1 MKKKDKS
8 VTIQKMKEYLEKL
21 NKEQLAATTDTEGP
35 VLVLAGAGSG
45 KTRVLTSRIA
55 YILDNSLCEP
65 SQILAV
71 TFTNK
76 SANEMLE
83 RVIGFVGEEASKM
96 WISTIHSMCLRILR
110 ASIGR
115 LDGYEKNFSVYGE
128 AESERVIKKIIAEM
142 SLEGESVLKEA
153 KFHISYAKIADI
165 SPDRYVIEGKGR
177 DVSTYASVYKRYEEV
192 LRSSNAMDF
201 DDLILKTYHLL
212 DEDEEVRNY
221 YATKFHYILIDEFQD
236 TNYIQYKIAKLLC
249 SVHKNIFAVGDDDQ
263 SIYGWRGAEIKNIL
277 DFNKD
282 FKNAKV
288 YKLQQNYRSTKKILD
303 LANAVIKKNTVRS
316 SKSLW
321 TDNDEGVK
329 IEYYCGDEESNEAR
343 YAVDQIKALSARGAK
358 YSDFAILMR
367 VNALS
372 RSFEQELLRNNIPFK
387 VFGGFKFFERKEIKD
402 LTAYLRI
409 LENPL
414 DNDALLRIINT
425 PRRGIGDKTINELS
439 RYAESQG
446 VSLFDALCSIK
457 ELDLSTNA
465 KVRLDLFRQLLFDL
479 TIMSGTKGIFE
490 LVNEVI
496 KRTEFLKQFEE
507 ETDENIS
514 KRMNVDEFLNSVQEF
529 EKFNKSAGLSD
540 YLGSIALYSDIDEA
554 DSTEYVT
561 LATIHAV
568 KGLEFNTVFIA
579 GCDETIFPIARAVG
593 SPADLEEE
601 RRLMYV
607 AITRAEKRLYIT
619 RANSRY
625 IYGNRQF
632 TTRSRFVSDVADK
645 LGIDPVSD
653 RKQRFATDSSNDNY
667 QSRPQKGTFAER
679 NAYYNSS
686 EYEFGYSSDEPS
698 SSGMSSYVKTFA
710 RTAHAGETKKTVNTS
725 QYYPGRSVLHK
736 KFGIGKIIAVK
747 SSGANTIIDVAFQKI
762 GVKSLAVN
770 LAPIELL

>member
-1 MKKKDKS
+1 
-8 VTIQKMKEYLEKL
+8 MKEYLEKL
-21 NKEQLAATTDTEGP
+21 NKEQLEAATDTEGP

-55 YILDNSLCEP
+55 YILDNSLCLP

-76 SANEMLE
+76 AANEMRE
-83 RVIGFVGEEASKM
+83 RVIGFVGEEAGAM

-110 ASIGR
+110 ASVGR

-128 AESERVIKKIIAEM
+128 AETERIIKKIIADLG
-142 SLEGESVLKEA
+142 LEGENLLKEA
-153 KFHISYAKIADI
+153 KFHISYAKTADI
-165 SPDRYVIEGKGR
+165 SPDRYLIEGKGKNLSSY
-177 DVSTYASVYKRYEEV
+177 VSVYKRYEEV
-192 LRSSNAMDF
+192 LKSSNAMDF

-212 DEDEEVRNY
+212 DEDDEVRNY
-221 YATKFHYILIDEFQD
+221 YASKFHYILIDEFQD

-249 SVHKNIFAVGDDDQ
+249 SVHNNIFAVGDDDQ

-282 FKNAKV
+282 FKDAKV

-303 LANAVIKKNTVRS
+303 LANTVIKKNTVRS

-321 TDNDEGVK
+321 TDNDDGVK
-329 IEYYCGDEESNEAR
+329 VEYFCGDEESNEAR
-343 YAVDQIKALSARGAK
+343 YAVEQIKALHSRGAK

-372 RSFEQELLRNNIPFK
+372 RSYEQELLRNNIPFK

-425 PRRGIGDKTINELS
+425 PRRGIGDKTINELV

-446 VSLFDALCSIK
+446 ISVFDALCCIG
-457 ELDLSTNA
+457 ELNLSQSA
-465 KVRLDLFRQLLFDL
+465 KVRLDIFRQLLFDL
-479 TIMSGTKGIFE
+479 TVMSGTKGILD
-490 LVNEVI
+490 LVKEVI
-496 KRTEFLKQFEE
+496 TRTEFLKQFEE

-529 EKFNKSAGLSD
+529 GKFNKTATLSD

-554 DSTEYVT
+554 DATEYVT

-568 KGLEFNTVFIA
+568 KGLEFNTVFIV
-579 GCDETIFPIARAVG
+579 GCDETIFPISRAVG
-593 SPADLEEE
+593 SPADMEEE

-632 TTRSRFVSDVADK
+632 TTRSRFVTDVADK

-653 RKQRFATDSSNDNY
+653 RKQRFTSDPFSENY
-667 QSRPQKGTFAER
+667 QSGTQKRSFAEK
-679 NAYYNSS
+679 NSYYNST
-686 EYEFGYSSDEPS
+686 EYELGYSSDEPS
-698 SSGMSSYVKTFA
+698 SAGMPNYVKTFA
-710 RTAHAGETKKTVNTS
+710 RTQHASDAKKQFNTS
-725 QYYPGRSVLHK
+725 QYYTGRSVLHK
-736 KFGIGKIIAVK
+736 KFGLGKILEVK
-747 SSGANTIIDVAFQKI
+747 PNGSSTVIVVAFQKV